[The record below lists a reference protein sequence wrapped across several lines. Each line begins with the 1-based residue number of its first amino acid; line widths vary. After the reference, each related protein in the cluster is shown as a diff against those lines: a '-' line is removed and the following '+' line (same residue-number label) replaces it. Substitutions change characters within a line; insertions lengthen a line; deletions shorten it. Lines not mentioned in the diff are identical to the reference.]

1 MLTEMPNFATL
12 MCMKFRYTN
21 LLICVD
27 GKLCVSFASF
37 ERQSC
42 LNKHKNIFSAQSKK
56 GFSAAFHQISSRKN
70 CCVTYHVTLIEKV
83 KFHTLCKFDALFN

>member
-27 GKLCVSFASF
+27 GKLRVSFA
-37 ERQSC
+37 
-42 LNKHKNIFSAQSKK
+42 FSEYFTVFNPFKMNA
-56 GFSAAFHQISSRKN
+56 
-70 CCVTYHVTLIEKV
+70 KV
-83 KFHTLCKFDALFN
+83 V